1 MVCSFIKQ
9 EAEDQINNFTKKHGN
24 FKILDFNLTSQNIKF
39 SKLINNNFMKTYP
52 ETIMNYNID
61 GYFAAYLKKMK

>member
-1 MVCSFIKQ
+1 M
-9 EAEDQINNFTKKHGN
+9 E
-24 FKILDFNLTSQNIKF
+24 ILDFNLTSQNIKF